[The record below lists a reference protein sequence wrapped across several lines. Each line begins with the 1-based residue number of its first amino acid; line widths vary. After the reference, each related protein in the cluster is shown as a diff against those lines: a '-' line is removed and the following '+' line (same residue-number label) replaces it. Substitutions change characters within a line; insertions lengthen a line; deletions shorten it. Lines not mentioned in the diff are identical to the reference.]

1 METTHRFSTPLA
13 RDLFQLGCESMQAQL
28 AEAYRGVPTELT
40 PEDVNRLAAIH
51 DEVKSEGR
59 TLRPFR
65 TNPHG
70 E

>member
-1 METTHRFSTPLA
+1 MTLPPQQNQEDTQKL
-13 RDLFQLGCESMQAQL
+13 LE
-28 AEAYRGVPTELT
+28 EAFEGMGRPELS
-40 PEDVNRLAAIH
+40 PEEVNRLAAEW
-51 DEVKSEGR
+51 DERKSEGR